1 MIKAAKPARLPRGKK
16 RLALRFG
23 SPGGPLDGVAF
34 TADVSPMG
42 LFAVTSNLPKVGE
55 HLIFEIQLPDQS
67 LRLEGWVAWSKT
79 VPVQLRS
86 VEKTG
91 FGVRLDLPPEAWFN
105 FVYKAA

>member
-1 MIKAAKPARLPRGKK
+1 MATAGKPARLPRENK
-16 RLALRFG
+16 RLAVRFG
-23 SPGGPLDGVAF
+23 LPGEPLDCVAF
-34 TADVSPMG
+34 TADVSPLG
-42 LFAVTSNLPKVGE
+42 LFVVTAKLPAVGKQ
-55 HLIFEIQLPDQS
+55 LIIQIQLPDQT

-105 FVYKAA
+105 FVYKPA